1 MNKEQLWPI
10 IESAIEEDVGHGDV
24 TSMWIL
30 PANVIS
36 RGTLVAKSAGVLAGI
51 QVVEQVFNR
60 VNPLIAFVPL
70 KSDGQTIEADD
81 ELATVVGPAVSV
93 FTAERTALNF
103 VQRMSGIA
111 TLTRQYVEAV
121 QGTNAIILSTRQTAP
136 GLRVIDQ
143 QAVQIG
149 GGGIHRTQ
157 LDDMVF
163 IRDSHIA
170 ITGSITAAMKQARQ
184 RNTDLQIM
192 VQVQTWEELDEAL
205 PLAPDRITL
214 DGMSVQDIQDAVKW
228 VAGRVPLE
236 VAGPITLDN
245 VRAIAETGIDYI
257 SVASLTQWIKPLYIS
272 LRMEKSQIF
281 AD

>member
-10 IESAIEEDVGHGDV
+10 IERALEEDVGHGDV
-24 TSMWIL
+24 TSLWIL
-30 PANVIS
+30 PANVIA
-36 RGTLVAKSAGVLAGI
+36 RGTLVARSDGILAGI
-51 QVVEQVFNR
+51 EVTEQVFSR
-60 VNPLIAFVPL
+60 VNPLIAFTAL
-70 KSDGQTIEADD
+70 KSDGGSIQAGD

-121 QGTNAIILSTRQTAP
+121 QCTDAVILSTRQTAP

-143 QAVQIG
+143 EAVQIG
-149 GGGIHRTQ
+149 GGGIHRAQ

-170 ITGSITAAMKQARQ
+170 IAGGITAAMEQIRQ
-184 RNTDLQIM
+184 RNTDLQI
-192 VQVQTWEELDEAL
+192 VVEVQTWEELDEAL
-205 PLAPDRITL
+205 PLEPDRITL
-214 DGMSVQDIQDAVKW
+214 NDMSIDDIKDAVKW
-228 VAGRVPLE
+228 VAGRVSLE
-236 VAGPITLDN
+236 AAGPITLDN

-257 SVASLTQWIKPLYIS
+257 SVSSLTQWIKPLYIS
-272 LRMEKSQIF
+272 LKMQ
-281 AD
+281 